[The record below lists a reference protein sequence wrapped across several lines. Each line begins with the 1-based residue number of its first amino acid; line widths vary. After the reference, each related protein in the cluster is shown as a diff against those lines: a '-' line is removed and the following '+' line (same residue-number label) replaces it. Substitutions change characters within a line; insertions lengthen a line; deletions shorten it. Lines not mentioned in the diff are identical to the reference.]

1 MYPTCRTDGVWRSLV
16 ARPLWERK
24 VVGSNPATPTIT
36 GDKIALWGASAVRL
50 LCKLRVCVF
59 ISAGRDPLRTHQ
71 RMQQNTT
78 RQPQGDRTVKSAV
91 ENLNPTRVRLTVEV
105 PFEELKPSLDAAYKK
120 INQQVSVPGF
130 RKGKIPARVID
141 QRFGRGAV
149 LEEAVNDAL
158 PKFYTEAVNEGELN
172 PLGQPEVDITE
183 LKDNELLAFTAEVDI
198 RPAIEIPDYSGI
210 EVTVDS
216 VEVSDEDIDQSIEQ
230 LRDRF
235 ATTSAVERAAAEG
248 DVVVIDLE
256 AKVDG
261 EVLEDGVAQ
270 GVTYTIGSGELLD
283 GIDEAVTGLE
293 AGGSTT
299 FTSELKGGS
308 AQGKEAEVSVEVSE
322 VKARE
327 LPELDDD
334 FAQLASEFDTLEELR
349 ADSRKRLER
358 TKKFEQ
364 ATQAQEKVLDALL
377 ELVEVPIPEKLLEDE
392 VNTRKHNLEHH
403 QLGQM
408 GLNLESYLQM
418 QGKTAEEFDAELK
431 EQAEKGIRTQFV
443 LDELV
448 NKEQLSVG
456 QEELTEHLMR
466 RAQSSGMSPD
476 QFAQAVVEGGQV
488 PMLVGEV
495 ARGKALAVVV
505 EAAKVVD
512 DKGET
517 VDLDDEDETGETVEA
532 TSEEGAEAAAEE
544 TQAEGD
550 KQDKAES

>member
-1 MYPTCRTDGVWRSLV
+1 M
-16 ARPLWERK
+16 
-24 VVGSNPATPTIT
+24 
-36 GDKIALWGASAVRL
+36 
-50 LCKLRVCVF
+50 
-59 ISAGRDPLRTHQ
+59 
-71 RMQQNTT
+71 
-78 RQPQGDRTVKSAV
+78 KSAV

-120 INQQVSVPGF
+120 INQQVTVPGF
-130 RKGKIPARVID
+130 RKGKIPARIID

-149 LEEAVNDAL
+149 LEEAVNEAL
-158 PKFYTEAVNEGELN
+158 PKFYTDAVNEGELN

-183 LKDNELLAFTAEVDI
+183 LKDNELLTFTAEVDI
-198 RPAIEIPDYSGI
+198 RPTIEIPDYSGI
-210 EVTVDS
+210 EVTVDA
-216 VEVSDEDIDQSIEQ
+216 VEVSDEDLDKSVEQ
-230 LRDRF
+230 LRERF
-235 ATTSAVERAAAEG
+235 ATTSPVERAAAEG
-248 DVVVIDLE
+248 DIVVIDLE
-256 AKVDG
+256 AKVEG
-261 EVLEDGVAQ
+261 EVLEDGVAS

-293 AGGSTT
+293 AGGEAT

-308 AQGKEAEVSVEVSE
+308 AQGKEAEVSVKVSE

-358 TKKFEQ
+358 SKKFEQ

-377 ELVEVPIPEKLLEDE
+377 ELVEVPIPEKLLEE
-392 VNTRKHNLEHH
+392 EINTRKHNLEHH

-418 QGKTAEEFDAELK
+418 QDKTAEEFDAELK

-517 VDLDDEDETGETVEA
+517 VDLDDEEDETGETVEA
-532 TSEEGAEAAAEE
+532 TSEAVEAPAEAEAEAATETAEE
-544 TQAEGD
+544 PAESQE

>member
-1 MYPTCRTDGVWRSLV
+1 MGAEGRRFESGHPDHPQASRSRCG
-16 ARPLWERK
+16 ARHACGYYASCVSVSFL
-24 VVGSNPATPTIT
+24 T
-36 GDKIALWGASAVRL
+36 GRESA
-50 LCKLRVCVF
+50 
-59 ISAGRDPLRTHQ
+59 A
-71 RMQQNTT
+71 T
-78 RQPQGDRTVKSAV
+78 RQRTAAEHHTSAPQGDPTVKSAV

-120 INQQVSVPGF
+120 INQQVTVPGF
-130 RKGKIPARVID
+130 RKGKIPARIID

-149 LEEAVNDAL
+149 LEEAVNEAL
-158 PKFYTEAVNEGELN
+158 PKFYTDAVNEGELN

-183 LKDNELLAFTAEVDI
+183 LKDNELLTFTAEVDI
-198 RPAIEIPDYSGI
+198 RPTIEIPDYSGI
-210 EVTVDS
+210 EVTVDA
-216 VEVSDEDIDQSIEQ
+216 VEVSDEDLDKSVEQ
-230 LRDRF
+230 LRERF
-235 ATTSAVERAAAEG
+235 ATTSPVERAAAEG
-248 DVVVIDLE
+248 DIVVIDLE
-256 AKVDG
+256 AKVEG
-261 EVLEDGVAQ
+261 EVLEDGVAS

-293 AGGSTT
+293 AGGEAT

-308 AQGKEAEVSVEVSE
+308 AQGKEAEVSVKVSE

-358 TKKFEQ
+358 SKKFEQ

-377 ELVEVPIPEKLLEDE
+377 ELVEVPIPEKLLEE
-392 VNTRKHNLEHH
+392 EINTRKHNLEHH

-418 QGKTAEEFDAELK
+418 QDKTAEEFDAELK

-517 VDLDDEDETGETVEA
+517 VDLDDEEDETGETVEA
-532 TSEEGAEAAAEE
+532 TSEAVEAPAEAEAEAATETAEE
-544 TQAEGD
+544 PAESQE
-550 KQDKAES
+550 KQDKAEG

>member
-1 MYPTCRTDGVWRSLV
+1 M
-16 ARPLWERK
+16 
-24 VVGSNPATPTIT
+24 
-36 GDKIALWGASAVRL
+36 
-50 LCKLRVCVF
+50 
-59 ISAGRDPLRTHQ
+59 
-71 RMQQNTT
+71 
-78 RQPQGDRTVKSAV
+78 KSAV
-91 ENLNPTRVRLTVEV
+91 ETLNPTRVRLTVEV

-120 INQQVSVPGF
+120 INQQVTVAGF

-172 PLGQPEVDITE
+172 VLGQPEVDITE
-183 LKDNELLAFTAEVDI
+183 LKDGELLAFTAEVDI
-198 RPAIEIPDYSGI
+198 RPEVEIPDYSGI
-210 EVTVDS
+210 EVTVDA
-216 VEVSDEDIDQSIEQ
+216 VEVSDEDVDASVEQ

-235 ATTSAVERAAAEG
+235 ATTSVVERAAAEG
-248 DVVVIDLE
+248 DTLTIDLE

-261 EVLEDGVAQ
+261 EVLEDGVAS
-270 GVTYTIGSGELLD
+270 GVSYTVGSGQLLD
-283 GIDEAVTGLE
+283 GIDEAVTGVS
-293 AGGSTT
+293 AGGTAT

-308 AQGKEAEVSVEVSE
+308 AEGKEAEVTVEVTE
-322 VKARE
+322 VKSRE
-327 LPELDDD
+327 LPALDDE

-349 ADSRKRLER
+349 ADSRKRLEQM
-358 TKKFEQ
+358 KKYEQ

-377 ELVEVPIPEKLLEDE
+377 ELAEIPIPEKLLQDE
-392 VNTRKHNLEHH
+392 IETRKHNLVSH

-408 GLNLESYLQM
+408 GLDLKKYLEI
-418 QGKTAEEFDAELK
+418 QGKTEEEFEAETK
-431 EQAEKGIRTQFV
+431 EQAEKGIKTQFL

-448 NKEQLSVG
+448 NKEQLQVG

-505 EAAKVVD
+505 EAAKVTD
-512 DKGET
+512 TNGEV
-517 VDLDDEDETGETVEA
+517 VDLDDEEDETAETVEA
-532 TSEEGAEAAAEE
+532 TTEDAAPEAKADDAAEE
-544 TQAEGD
+544 
-550 KQDKAES
+550 KKAEEKTEG

>member
-1 MYPTCRTDGVWRSLV
+1 M
-16 ARPLWERK
+16 
-24 VVGSNPATPTIT
+24 
-36 GDKIALWGASAVRL
+36 
-50 LCKLRVCVF
+50 
-59 ISAGRDPLRTHQ
+59 
-71 RMQQNTT
+71 
-78 RQPQGDRTVKSAV
+78 KSAV
-91 ENLNPTRVRLTVEV
+91 ETLNPTRVRLTVEV

-120 INQQVSVPGF
+120 INQQVTVPGF

-183 LKDNELLAFTAEVDI
+183 LKDNELLTFTAEVDI

-210 EVTVDS
+210 EVTVDA
-216 VEVSDEDIDQSIEQ
+216 VEISDEDVENSVQQ
-230 LRDRF
+230 LRERF
-235 ATTSAVERAAAEG
+235 ATTSVVERAAAEG
-248 DVVVIDLE
+248 DVVTIDLE

-261 EVLEDGVAQ
+261 EVLEDGVAK

-293 AGGSTT
+293 AGGSAT

-308 AQGKEAEVSVEVSE
+308 AQGKEAEVKVDVTE

-327 LPELDDD
+327 LPELDDE
-334 FAQLASEFDTLEELR
+334 FAQLASEFDTLEELK
-349 ADSRKRLER
+349 ADSRKRLAQSR
-358 TKKFEQ
+358 RFQQ
-364 ATQAQEKVLDALL
+364 ATEAQEKVLDALL
-377 ELVEVPIPEKLLEDE
+377 ELVEVPLPEKLLEE
-392 VNTRKHNLEHH
+392 EIRTRKHNLEHH

-408 GLNLESYLQM
+408 GMTLEAYLKIQD
-418 QGKTAEEFDAELK
+418 KTEEQFEAELK
-431 EQAEKGIRTQFV
+431 EQAEKGIKTQFV

-448 NKEQLSVG
+448 NKEKLSVG
-456 QEELTEHLMR
+456 QEELTEHLVR

-505 EAAKVVD
+505 EAATVKD
-512 DKGET
+512 TNGEI
-517 VDLDDEDETGETVEA
+517 VDLDDEDETDETAETVEA
-532 TSEEGAEAAAEE
+532 AEGTEDAAEE
-544 TQAEGD
+544 ASEERTEKSEG
-550 KQDKAES
+550 